1 MVDNGRQTADL
12 LTAKQTRAMRALLE
26 HPTLRDAAKAVK
38 VGETTLYRW
47 SQEPRFKAAYME
59 ARREAV
65 SQSIAHLQSVTGE
78 AVTCLRDVMKSTS
91 ASDAAKVSAARAVLD
106 LALKAVEIE
115 DLAERV
121 KHLETLLEQ
130 KK

>member
-1 MVDNGRQTADL
+1 MKENGNHTADL
-12 LTAKQTRAMRALLE
+12 LTAKQARAVLAMLE
-26 HPTLRDAAKAVK
+26 HPTLKDAAAAVN
-38 VGETTLYRW
+38 VGETTLWRW
-47 SQEPRFKAAYME
+47 SQTPEFKAAYMD

-65 SQSIAHLQSVTGE
+65 RQSIAHLQSATGE

-91 ASDAAKVSAARAVLD
+91 ASDSAKVSAARAMLE
-106 LALKAVEIE
+106 LAMKSVEIE

-121 KHLETLLEQ
+121 KQLETLLEP